1 MYQILLK
8 TYDKNII
15 EKPVN
20 YPRNLTNIYK
30 YLHLLNISKL
40 IAIFFSKYHLPHT
53 KVKDI
58 NFQHKTQLCIKP
70 TGFLVYDEV
79 KILKKKDRTD
89 RYPMYVVSNA
99 LNAGS
104 DVIENTANFFFL
116 W

>member
-8 TYDKNII
+8 KYDKNII

-20 YPRNLTNIYK
+20 YPRNLRNIYI
-30 YLHLLNISKL
+30 LLNISKL

-70 TGFLVYDEV
+70 TGFLVLNS
-79 KILKKKDRTD
+79 IFTGSLKQGMTLAIFK
-89 RYPMYVVSNA
+89 
-99 LNAGS
+99 
-104 DVIENTANFFFL
+104 
-116 W
+116 